1 LGDAVGLYGGDADAE
16 YGIGYRIGSMEWRF
30 LGMGAGAKR
39 RGAGAD
45 EAVGTEESGAIVKGS
60 EEGGGGGGATVVK
73 AGRDVCTGIAAL
85 GMATAAGRERDG
97 WTVDGRLDKGPSVL
111 DLRTVISQ

>member
-16 YGIGYRIGSMEWRF
+16 YGIGYRIGSMKWGF
-30 LGMGAGAKR
+30 LGM
-39 RGAGAD
+39 GAGAD